1 MELASGSQRGSLQ
14 TRCLIMY
21 ISNTIASFRAQAQ
34 TMLAVSRSRAN
45 PPRLH
50 PGAVRSR
57 RSPATNIW
65 IRSNSITGFGELVN
79 STATAGAITV
89 INSTAATIVRPTSG
103 DVVGDYR
110 WLPNGMKVIIGGAG
124 AQGSD
129 LRARVLANNGSELT
143 LDTSAATQQAAASLT
158 YQPLSLS

>member
-1 MELASGSQRGSLQ
+1 VVTEG
-14 TRCLIMY
+14 
-21 ISNTIASFRAQAQ
+21 F
-34 TMLAVSRSRAN
+34 VAN
-45 PPRLH
+45 PVLENVYIEYNRIIHGTGANDACGIQIAGISPTFT
-50 PGAVRSR
+50 PGVGLQPEI
-57 RSPATNIW
+57 PANNIW

-79 STATAGAITV
+79 SSATAGAITV